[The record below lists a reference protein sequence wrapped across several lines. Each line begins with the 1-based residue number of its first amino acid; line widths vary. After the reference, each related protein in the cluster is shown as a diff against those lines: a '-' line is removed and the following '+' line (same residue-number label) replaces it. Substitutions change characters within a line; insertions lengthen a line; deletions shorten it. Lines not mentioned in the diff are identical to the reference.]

1 MSHSTKA
8 KNQRITNQPIEETL
22 DTVLGLEISK
32 LANIKR
38 KLDALGINLDDLAEF
53 LDRDKVQLFAE
64 IKNDNRIL
72 LRKIEKVKAELD
84 C

>member
-1 MSHSTKA
+1 M
-8 KNQRITNQPIEETL
+8 